1 MLKLLGAM
9 IHISTYQTQSSG
21 HERPTMKKLF
31 KKKEIGKDQAFLDL
45 KDSMKKIDANVKKKE
60 QLIVDLKKKA
70 MQALAQKNEKLAK
83 VHLSKKLKQEK
94 DIEGLYNIQR
104 KLSDQMDAIDQAE
117 TIENAT
123 KALSN
128 AVGVLTKYA
137 KVIENLNVES
147 IVADSEE
154 SLAIIDE
161 AAEAMGDTTEDV
173 VANDQ
178 VQQELEEMQAEVA
191 LDIGGKLA
199 GTPEG
204 EMSADVAVEE
214 AEAAKPSAEDVKK
227 ELEKLKRELDM

>member
-1 MLKLLGAM
+1 
-9 IHISTYQTQSSG
+9 
-21 HERPTMKKLF
+21 MKNLF
-31 KKKEIGKDQAFLDL
+31 KKKDKGIGKDQAFLDL
-45 KDSMKKIDANVKKKE
+45 KDSMKKIDASVKKKE
-60 QLIVDLKKKA
+60 QVIVDLKKKA
-70 MQALAQKNEKLAK
+70 MVALAQKNEKLAK
-83 VHLSKKLKQEK
+83 VHLSKKIKQEK

-128 AVGVLTKYA
+128 AVGVLNRYA

-154 SLAIIDE
+154 SMAIIDE

-173 VANDQ
+173 LASDQ
-178 VQQELEEMQAEVA
+178 LQQELEEMQAEVA
-191 LDIGGKLA
+191 LDMGGRLA

-204 EMSADVAVEE
+204 EMPADLVVAEEE
-214 AEAAKPSAEDVKK
+214 ANKPSAEDVKK

>member
-1 MLKLLGAM
+1 
-9 IHISTYQTQSSG
+9 
-21 HERPTMKKLF
+21 MKNLF
-31 KKKEIGKDQAFLDL
+31 KKRKDIGKDQAFLDL
-45 KDSMKKIDANVKKKE
+45 KDSMKKIDVSVKKKE
-60 QLIVDLKKKA
+60 QTIVDLKKKA
-70 MQALAQKNEKLAK
+70 MAALAQKNEKLAK
-83 VHLSKKLKQEK
+83 VHLSKKIKQEK

-137 KVIENLNVES
+137 KVIEDLNVES

-154 SLAIIDE
+154 SLAVIDE
-161 AAEAMGDTTEDV
+161 AAEAMGDTTEDLT
-173 VANDQ
+173 NSDQ
-178 VQQELEEMQAEVA
+178 LQEELEEMQAEVA
-191 LDIGGKLA
+191 LDMGSKLA

-204 EMSADVAVEE
+204 EMPADVTVSDVE
-214 AEAAKPSAEDVKK
+214 ANTPSAEDVKK